1 MKRSDA
7 FFLISLHD
15 LIDSFSEVKPTYFQ
29 YFTIV
34 NVLKL
39 ANISS
44 IIEGDKKPKI
54 LSIMCFCGPFFLLSR
69 VFSVTIILKII
80 TVIIWLSKDNRNV
93 TVHSDALGRHKEE
106 HMVAHWKT
114 KGSLE
119 NEQYQSQIT
128 KKDREKRNW
137 FNCPQVSCDLKI
149 NHCHMKSHG
158 KITPFSY
165 GAALKK
171 FRPFIGTV
179 KGEAF
184 ELHLSCI

>member
-1 MKRSDA
+1 M
-7 FFLISLHD
+7 
-15 LIDSFSEVKPTYFQ
+15 
-29 YFTIV
+29 

-39 ANISS
+39 ANVSS
-44 IIEGDKKPKI
+44 IIEGGKKPKI
-54 LSIMCFCGPFFLLSR
+54 LSKMCFCLGNLCGPFFLLNR
-69 VFSVTIILKII
+69 IFYVTIILKIKTI
-80 TVIIWLSKDNRNV
+80 IIWLSKDNRNV
-93 TVHSDALGRHKEE
+93 RIHSDALGRHKEE
-106 HMVAHWKT
+106 HMVAHRKT

-128 KKDREKRNW
+128 KKDREREKRNW
-137 FNCPQVSCDLKI
+137 FNCSQVSCDLKI

-158 KITPFSY
+158 KITPSSY
-165 GAALKK
+165 GTALKK

>member
-80 TVIIWLSKDNRNV
+80 TVII
-93 TVHSDALGRHKEE
+93 
-106 HMVAHWKT
+106 
-114 KGSLE
+114 
-119 NEQYQSQIT
+119 
-128 KKDREKRNW
+128 
-137 FNCPQVSCDLKI
+137 
-149 NHCHMKSHG
+149 
-158 KITPFSY
+158 
-165 GAALKK
+165 
-171 FRPFIGTV
+171 
-179 KGEAF
+179 
-184 ELHLSCI
+184 